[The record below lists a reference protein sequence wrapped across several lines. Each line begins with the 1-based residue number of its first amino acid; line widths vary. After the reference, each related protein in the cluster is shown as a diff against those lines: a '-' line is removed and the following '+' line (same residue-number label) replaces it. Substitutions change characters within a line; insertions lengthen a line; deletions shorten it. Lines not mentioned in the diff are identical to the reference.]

1 MPVVPLDRLIEFLAA
16 NLEERPELAL
26 LIYAPFGILRGKLT
40 RGTGSADAVSP
51 IDQAMLVLE
60 EVTVEHYSN
69 HIPTASYRQ
78 LSVNLNDVQGCAIL
92 E

>member
-1 MPVVPLDRLIEFLAA
+1 MPVLPLDRLIELLAA

-26 LIYAPFGILRGKLT
+26 LIYAPFGIIRGKLT
-40 RGTGSADAVSP
+40 RGTDSANAVP
-51 IDQAMLVLE
+51 RIDQAMLVLE

-69 HIPTASYRQ
+69 HIPTANYRQ
-78 LSVNLNDVQGCAIL
+78 LSINLSDVQGYAIL